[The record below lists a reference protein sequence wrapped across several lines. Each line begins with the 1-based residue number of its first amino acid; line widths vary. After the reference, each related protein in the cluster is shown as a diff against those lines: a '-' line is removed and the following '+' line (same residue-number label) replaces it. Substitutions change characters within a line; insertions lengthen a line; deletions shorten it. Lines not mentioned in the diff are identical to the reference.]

1 MESGLID
8 EEVHVIPRV
17 YIKDNVKGSDR
28 EKIKS
33 IVKKKGGDITDDEE
47 DATHIIHPHVR
58 FFFDFEIFF
67 SIIYPIVTV
76 DCLNDNPCSL

>member
-1 MESGLID
+1 MIEVPYDNPCLNCVQVESGLID

-47 DATHIIHPHVR
+47 DATHIIHPHVK
-58 FFFDFEIFF
+58 FWD
-67 SIIYPIVTV
+67 
-76 DCLNDNPCSL
+76 DNSLHY